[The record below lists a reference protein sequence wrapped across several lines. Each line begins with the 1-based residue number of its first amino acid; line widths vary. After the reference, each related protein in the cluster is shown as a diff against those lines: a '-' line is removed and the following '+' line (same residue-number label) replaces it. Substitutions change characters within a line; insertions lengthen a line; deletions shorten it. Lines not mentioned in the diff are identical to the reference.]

1 MEERVVEA
9 KQGVEMG
16 EVVGTQSITANPVT
30 NATGPARPHKVQ
42 ASCDHCGKNI
52 QDQDEAEGAC
62 EPDAQ

>member
-16 EVVGTQSITANPVT
+16 VVWTQSVTANPVT

-52 QDQDEAEGAC
+52 QDQDEAETAC
-62 EPDAQ
+62 ESDAQ